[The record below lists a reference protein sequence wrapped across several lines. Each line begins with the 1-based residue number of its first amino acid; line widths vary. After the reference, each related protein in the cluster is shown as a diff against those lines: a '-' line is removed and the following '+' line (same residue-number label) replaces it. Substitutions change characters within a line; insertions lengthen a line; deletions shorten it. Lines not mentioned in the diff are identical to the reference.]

1 MNILIVEDEKDLAK
15 VLVNIMK
22 KENYKAECVYD
33 GQDAVDYALSG
44 IYDIIIL
51 DVMLPRKSGF
61 EVLQAVRKQGLKTPI
76 LMLTAKSEIE
86 DKVAGL
92 DYGADDYLTKPF
104 NTSEL
109 LARVRALSR
118 RKEDYVGAEL
128 KLGNITLNKD
138 THEISTSKSTIKL
151 GLKEFEILEL
161 LMENKGRI
169 ITKEQFNE
177 KIWGFD
183 SEAEYNTIEVYIS
196 FLRKKLT
203 AAQADIEIKTERG
216 VGYYL

>member
-1 MNILIVEDEKDLAK
+1 MNILIIEDEKDLAK

-33 GQDAVDYALSG
+33 GDDGVDYALSG

-61 EVLQAVRKQGLKTPI
+61 EVLQEVRKQGLKTPI

-118 RKEDYVGAEL
+118 RKEDYVVTEL
-128 KLGNITLNKD
+128 KLGNIILNKD

-151 GLKEFEILEL
+151 GIKEFEILEL

-183 SEAEYNTIEVYIS
+183 SEAEYNTIEVYVS
-196 FLRKKLT
+196 FLRKKL
-203 AAQADIEIKTERG
+203 AAACADVEIKTKRG